1 MSQPT
6 EQTENP
12 TGWTPHLCGPARPTA
27 DMAGA
32 EERSSQL
39 CGPGGEDPGQAPGPG
54 GWAVARKLEGAGL
67 CPTWVGQ
74 GAQGT
79 SSWVAFCPLWH
90 GPQGVA
96 GGTPPGLH
104 QKLCQSR
111 PGPPWSSGAAGGTW
125 EGPGHPGGEAWPR
138 GAFREAV
145 PRNRPQIINP
155 QLWLLLSGPEPL
167 TCSSRWAETRGALGC
182 VVTRSWIPQLRGGMA
197 GGAEV
202 REHVS
207 APSPCRRAAVPQRGS
222 LAQGHPGLCHRARAG
237 HRLATLDC
245 LPGSQGGG
253 GRRGG
258 VGGGRGPPLPDVE
271 LSSSQTSPVHPPR
284 GLK

>member
-39 CGPGGEDPGQAPGPG
+39 CGPRGEDPGQAPGPG

-138 GAFREAV
+138 GAFREAG
-145 PRNRPQIINP
+145 PRNRPQIKP
-155 QLWLLLSGPEPL
+155 S
-167 TCSSRWAETRGALGC
+167 
-182 VVTRSWIPQLRGGMA
+182 VVA
-197 GGAEV
+197 
-202 REHVS
+202 
-207 APSPCRRAAVPQRGS
+207 AAVWPGAPNLLIQMGRNSGCTGVCGHTKLDPPAPWGHGRWCRSPRACLCPFAVQTGSCAPEREPCPGSPRPLPQS
-222 LAQGHPGLCHRARAG
+222 ESWAQASDPGLPPWVPRWWWEEGR
-237 HRLATLDC
+237 
-245 LPGSQGGG
+245 G
-253 GRRGG
+253 GRRARPPAA
-258 VGGGRGPPLPDVE
+258 GR
-271 LSSSQTSPVHPPR
+271 
-284 GLK
+284 